1 MKDQMEILE
10 LKTIA
15 LYSDTAKENIRKLKV
30 GATNTISK

>member
-15 LYSDTAKENIRKLKV
+15 LYSDTAKENRKLKV
-30 GATNTISK
+30 GATNTISN